1 MSHLILHI
9 HNPGDPSIGLW
20 PIRAKVTIEDNVVWN
35 QEDIQEFKKFYA
47 EMYNTDIENVGTDE
61 EAWDEA
67 RNIAKSI
74 AFRKDDL

>member
-9 HNPGDPSIGLW
+9 HNPDDPSIGLW

-47 EMYNTDIENVGTDE
+47 EIYNTDIKNVLTDE
-61 EAWDEA
+61 EAWD
-67 RNIAKSI
+67 ITKSLAI
-74 AFRKDDL
+74 MKDDL